1 MRRYGFTLAISPG
14 RVPGFSRLCSLVSG
28 AVDGGGVN
36 KLTPGNTVGEVEEF
50 LHTGPP
56 LLVDLGVVGAWW
68 KLDQGLGSDEGIVTG
83 LRVLRKEHA

>member
-1 MRRYGFTLAISPG
+1 M
-14 RVPGFSRLCSLVSG
+14 SG
-28 AVDGGGVN
+28 
-36 KLTPGNTVGEVEEF
+36 LTPGTAVGEVEEF

-83 LRVLRKEHA
+83 LRVL